1 MAKYLVIGN
10 WKMNGNLSRSEQLV
24 EDILAQLPVLPTLEV
39 AVCPPFTYL
48 APVAKRLR
56 DTAVKLGAQNL
67 CEHSAG
73 AYTGEVAGPMLAD
86 FGTRFVLVGHSER
99 RSLYGES
106 SELVAAK
113 VETALECVLTPVLCV
128 GETLEERE
136 AGKAEAV
143 ISSQLQPVLARI
155 GSSAMKRVVIAYEP
169 VWAIGTGKTAS
180 PQQAQDIHAFIRT
193 SLQQADAWSDDHSRL
208 LYGGSVKADN
218 AAELFGQADIHGALV
233 GGASLKAEDFVA
245 ICHAAGQA

>member
-1 MAKYLVIGN
+1 MAKNLVIGN

-24 EDILAQLPVLPTLEV
+24 DDILAQLPVLPTLEV
-39 AVCPPFTYL
+39 AICPPFPYL

-56 DTAVKLGAQNL
+56 GSTVQLGAQNL
-67 CEHSAG
+67 SEYQSG
-73 AYTGEVAGPMLAD
+73 AYTGEVSGPMLAD
-86 FGTRFVLVGHSER
+86 FGARFVLVGHSER

-106 SELVAAK
+106 SRLVASK
-113 VETALECVLTPVLCV
+113 VESALECGLTPVLCV

-136 AGKAEAV
+136 SGRAEEV
-143 ISSQLQPVLARI
+143 IRQQLQPVLQQAGAAALR
-155 GSSAMKRVVIAYEP
+155 RVVIAYEP

-180 PQQAQDIHAFIRT
+180 PQQAQEIHAFIRQY
-193 SLQQADAWSDDHSRL
+193 LQQAEAWHPDHSRL

-218 AAELFGQADIHGALV
+218 AAELFAQPDIHGALV

-245 ICHAAGQA
+245 ISHAAAQA